1 MAIVSKFAGNAA
13 PVFSSTSAA
22 PGTGPSDAPVQ
33 ALALR
38 DGNVSIRQLVDLYM
52 AVYSGRDLSWRVY
65 AYRLRLF
72 PALAPP
78 ASTWGACS
86 RATRKSLDLSQHSIH

>member
-1 MAIVSKFAGNAA
+1 MAIVSKSAGNAA
-13 PVFSSTSAA
+13 PVISSTSAA

-52 AVYSGRDLSWRVY
+52 AVYSGRDVSRPQ
-65 AYRLRLF
+65 RLAWWSAKLGDIKLT
-72 PALAPP
+72 ALTDDHISSSA
-78 ASTWGACS
+78 
-86 RATRKSLDLSQHSIH
+86 